1 MAAQV
6 GGQILAS
13 SAVPAKA
20 SAAAGV
26 GIGGA
31 ALGVGGG
38 IVGSPAGTAAIGNA
52 MLTGKG
58 VCLGLG
64 LGLGA
69 WGPVLVG
76 IAGLAGAAYLVD
88 RLKNCKA
95 EVNAAAEAT

>member
-6 GGQILAS
+6 GGQILAN
-13 SAVPAKA
+13 AAAPAKA

-26 GIGGA
+26 GTGGA
-31 ALGVGGG
+31 ALGVGSG
-38 IVGSPAGTAAIGNA
+38 IIASPVGTAALGNA

-76 IAGLAGAAYLVD
+76 IAGLAGAAYLVGK
-88 RLKNCKA
+88 LKNCKA
-95 EVNAAAEAT
+95 EVDAAADAT